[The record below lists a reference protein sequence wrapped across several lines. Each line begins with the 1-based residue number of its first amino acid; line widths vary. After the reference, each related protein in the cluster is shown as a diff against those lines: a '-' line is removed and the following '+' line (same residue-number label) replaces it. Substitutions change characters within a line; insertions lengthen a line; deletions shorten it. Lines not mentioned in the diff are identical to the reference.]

1 MTVSVRALAEADLD
15 DADRVF
21 RLAFGTFLGLPHP
34 ERFAGDTDYVRTR
47 FRAGPESAFAADR
60 DGAFVGS
67 NFAAHWG
74 SFAFFGPLSVHPE
87 LWDQGVGRRLVEPV
101 VAQFDR
107 WGVAHRGL
115 FTFAHSLKHHALYQK
130 FGFYP
135 RFLTTLVE
143 RFVAGMPPA
152 PEFAVFSQAT
162 DRDAVLARCRELCDG
177 IYAGLDVTS
186 EIRSVDAQRLG
197 DTILVGHEASRLE
210 SFAVCHVGP
219 RTEAGTD
226 VVYVKFG
233 AVRAGPGG
241 EAALRR
247 LLDACAAYARSR
259 GVARLLVGANLGRER
274 AYRTLLG
281 HGFRGVIVGVAMEG
295 ADPGFNRP
303 DALVLD
309 DWR

>member
-1 MTVSVRALAEADLD
+1 MTISVRPLAERDLD

-21 RLAFGTFLGLPHP
+21 RLAFGTFLGMPQP

-47 FRAGPESAFAADR
+47 FRASPQSAVAAER
-60 DGAFVGS
+60 DGALVGS

-87 LWDQGVGRRLVEPV
+87 LWDHGVGKRLVEPV
-101 VAQFDR
+101 VALFDR

-135 RFLTTLVE
+135 RFLTTLLE
-143 RFVAGMPPA
+143 RFVAGMPSAPA
-152 PEFAVFSQAT
+152 FGRFSQAA
-162 DRDAVLARCRELCDG
+162 DRDAALARCREVCDA
-177 IYAGLDVTS
+177 IYAGLDVTR
-186 EIRSVDAQRLG
+186 EIVSVDTQGLG
-197 DTILVGHEASRLE
+197 DTILVGHEASKLE
-210 SFAVCHVGP
+210 GFAVCHVGP
-219 RTEAGTD
+219 RTEAGSD
-226 VVYVKFG
+226 AAYIKFG
-233 AVRAGPGG
+233 AVRPGPAG
-241 EAALRR
+241 EAALDR
-247 LLDACAAYARSR
+247 LLGACAAYARSR
-259 GVARLLVGANLGRER
+259 GASRLLAGVNLGRER
-274 AYRTLLG
+274 AYRRLLA

-303 DALVLD
+303 EALVLD